1 MRTLISGVFAAVL
14 LASVPALVLAA
25 GGQGTAQGV
34 TPSADAQLEGATRT
48 LVVGADIFIGDL
60 IETGPKGQVQILFAD
75 NTHLVVGPQSSLKI
89 DDYLLRNNGD
99 AGKFVVDMLSG
110 SFRFATGNG
119 PKAKYEINTP
129 TGTIGVRGTGFDVF
143 VDVTGWARIL
153 HHIGTVIFKA
163 NGEKVWQTLHDA
175 CTVGEIRGG
184 AAKVLGNSKSMTGTM
199 HNDLKAEFRYS
210 DNQSPLLH
218 PYWFANALD
227 CLHTAPDNG
236 QPPSLSN
243 NTNQGPST
251 AAPTT
256 PGAPPL
262 RVVGVFLPAG
272 PGVLR

>member
-14 LASVPALVLAA
+14 LVGLPAMALAA

-34 TPSADAQLEGATRT
+34 NPSADAQLEGATRT
-48 LVVGADIFIGDL
+48 LIVGSDVFIGDL
-60 IETGPKGQVQILFAD
+60 VETGPKGQVQILFAD

-129 TGTIGVRGTGFDVF
+129 TGTIGVRGTGFEVF

-163 NGEKVWQTLHDA
+163 NGEKSWQILHDA

-184 AAKVLGNSKSMTGTM
+184 SAKVLGNSKTM
-199 HNDLKAEFRYS
+199 SNDMRTQFKHEFPYS
-210 DNQSPLLH
+210 DNQSPLLRS
-218 PYWFANALD
+218 YWFANALD
-227 CLHTAPDNG
+227 CLHNPPNGAP
-236 QPPSLSN
+236 PPPTN
-243 NTNQGPST
+243 NNS
-251 AAPTT
+251 T
-256 PGAPPL
+256 PGAPATPATPAAPPF
-262 RVVGVFLPAG
+262 RVIGVFVPPAG
-272 PGVLR
+272 PPLR